1 MKMSFHNKMSL
12 TFLDSYNKMTGTCL
26 YILLHDNILRQH
38 DVTKYSLTL
47 YTMYKAQLLPLFLLM
62 KQQLNAIGQ

>member
-1 MKMSFHNKMSL
+1 MKLPFHNKMSL
-12 TFLDSYNKMTGTCL
+12 NFLNSYNKITGTCL
-26 YILLHDNILRQH
+26 YILLHDILRQH

-47 YTMYKAQLLPLFLLM
+47 HTMYKAQFLPLFLLM